1 MKSIV
6 FLLGIIIILF
16 KTGNVLSNTNIFSVN
31 NIKISKEFSK
41 NKQIL
46 TNKAFKNG
54 FDDLIKRLL
63 LDEDYKK
70 VSNIEL
76 KKIKELISYYQ
87 ITESN
92 EELEKDFFLFNI
104 FFDKNK
110 IHNFFFKQNI
120 LYSDIINTEIIFF
133 PLLIQDKQ
141 TFIYSKN
148 LFYENWIKEK
158 KVQSNELIQ
167 YSLPV
172 ESIESIKRIEE
183 DKENIFKLDVPN
195 FFKEYEIKNKAF
207 AIIEVEKKTAKIF
220 LKTSIGGK
228 NLNKTLLVLNKDN
241 NQTEFYDKI
250 IVEIK
255 KTIEDLI
262 KSQNLIDVRTPS
274 FLNVEIKMT
283 KKNSLIEFNKRLEKI
298 DLIDNSYIV
307 LINKDYALVKIKYLG
322 KIDKIINKLKDQNM
336 NLMMRNGQWQLNV
349 F

>member
-6 FLLGIIIILF
+6 FLLSIIIILL

-31 NIKISKEFSK
+31 NIKISKEISK

-46 TNKAFKNG
+46 TNEAFKTG

-70 VSNIEL
+70 ISNIEL

-92 EELEKDFFLFNI
+92 EETKKGFFLFNI
-104 FFDKNK
+104 YFDKDK
-110 IHNFFFKQNI
+110 IHNFFFKENI
-120 LYSDIINTEIIFF
+120 LYSDIINSEIIFF
-133 PLLIQDKQ
+133 PLLIKEKQ

-148 LFYENWIKEK
+148 SFYENWIDEN
-158 KVQSNELIQ
+158 KVNSKELIQ

-172 ESIESIKRIEE
+172 ESIESIKKIEE
-183 DKENIFKLDVPN
+183 DKDKVFKLDVSN
-195 FFKEYEIKNKAF
+195 FFKEYDIKNKAF
-207 AIIEVEKKTAKIF
+207 AIIEVDKNAAKIF
-220 LKTSIGGK
+220 LKTLIGGK
-228 NLNKTLLVLNKDN
+228 NLNKTILVLNKDIS
-241 NQTEFYDKI
+241 QAQFYDKI
-250 IVEIK
+250 IIEVK

-274 FLNVEIKMT
+274 FLNVKIKMT
-283 KKNSLIEFNKRLEKI
+283 KKDSLVEFNKRLEKI
-298 DLIDNSYIV
+298 DLIDNSYIIQ
-307 LINKDYALVKIKYLG
+307 INKDYALVKIKYLG
-322 KIDKIINKLKDQNM
+322 KIDKIINKLENQKM
-336 NLMMRNGQWQLNV
+336 KLIMRDGQWQLNV